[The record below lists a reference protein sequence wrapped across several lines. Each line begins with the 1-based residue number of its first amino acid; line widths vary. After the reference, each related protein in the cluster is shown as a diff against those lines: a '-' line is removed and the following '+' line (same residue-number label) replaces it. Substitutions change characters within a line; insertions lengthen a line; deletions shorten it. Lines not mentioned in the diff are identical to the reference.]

1 MEAFSSLDLQ
11 QRTGDVQQAAAR
23 APVLLTTHSRP
34 RNVMM
39 SVEEYRRLKAAVG
52 EPIPPEVRER
62 GGTVRGRIDPLGYD
76 MSDRGAAID
85 KMIADVKSGR
95 TRTAVD
101 AELTAVRRAYN
112 GGGQ

>member
-23 APVLLTTHSRP
+23 APVLLTNHSRP
-34 RNVMM
+34 RNIMM
-39 SVEEYRRLKAAVG
+39 SVEEYRRLKTAVG
-52 EPIPPEVRER
+52 EPIPPEVQER
-62 GGTVRGRIDPLGYD
+62 GGTVRGRVDPLGYD
-76 MSDRGAAID
+76 MSACGAAIE

-95 TRTAVD
+95 TRSAVA
-101 AELTAVRRAYN
+101 AELAAVRRAYS